1 MEPQLIVETV
11 NPKKSFLVGTTETQF
26 IFHLVNDV
34 FYVRK
39 LASKDM
45 RYCLVTQ
52 LNQKKKYEEKD
63 LDIGAEVEY
72 MHPRLGRSVNGGKVT
87 SITLR

>member
-1 MEPQLIVETV
+1 MEPIVETV

-39 LASKDM
+39 LASKDA
-45 RYCLVTQ
+45 RYCLVTL
-52 LNQKKKYEEKD
+52 LNQKKKYTEKD
-63 LDIGAEVEY
+63 LDLNAEIEY
-72 MHPRLGRSVNGGKVT
+72 MHPRLQKPVNGGKVT
-87 SITLR
+87 SIALR